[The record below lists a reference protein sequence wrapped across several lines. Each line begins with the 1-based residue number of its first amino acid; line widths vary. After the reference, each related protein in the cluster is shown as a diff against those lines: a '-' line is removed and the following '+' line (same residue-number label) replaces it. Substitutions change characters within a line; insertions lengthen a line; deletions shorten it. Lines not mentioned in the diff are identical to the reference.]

1 MMHLTREIR
10 FPYRTAVR
18 RLSLAFAMAFLG
30 AGCRSPN
37 SSERSCDQPLCYH
50 NAQYRF
56 SFCLPASWRGYAVLV
71 QQWEGQTYFA
81 ALDRTVVT
89 ERGPI
94 LVLRHPQWT
103 ASDPYQDIPI
113 LVFTR
118 RQWETHHAGTVGAG
132 GVDEE
137 ISHNSKYVFAIS
149 SRYNADDSVKGW
161 RETTYMVERNR
172 TAHEPHLYPE

>member
-1 MMHLTREIR
+1 MVT
-10 FPYRTAVR
+10 
-18 RLSLAFAMAFLG
+18 FLV
-30 AGCRSPN
+30 AGCCSPN
-37 SSERSCDQPLCYH
+37 SSKLSNDLPLRYH
-50 NAQYRF
+50 NAQYGF
-56 SFCLPASWRGYAVLV
+56 SFYLPASWRGYAVVV
-71 QQWEGQTYFA
+71 QQWEGQTYLA

-118 RQWETHHAGTVGAG
+118 SQWETHHAGTVGAG

-137 ISHNSKYVFAIS
+137 IGHNSKYVFAIS

-161 RETTYMVERNR
+161 KETGVAVQRNR
-172 TAHEPHLYPE
+172 AAHEPHLYQE